1 MEMLTL
7 RNIVTGV
14 TITLTTTFF
23 IWTGSTLVEVD
34 KRTAITEVKVRE
46 NNKMIKPLWE
56 DFIRRSKPN
65 GHVQRLDEQ
74 TDYKVRINW
83 K

>member
-1 MEMLTL
+1 MKTAFGGLIGT
-7 RNIVTGV
+7 VTAA
-14 TITLTTTFF
+14 FF
-23 IWTGSTLVEVD
+23 LWTASTLVEVD

-56 DFIRRSKPN
+56 DFIRRSAKN
-65 GHVQRLDEQ
+65 GNGEIANG
-74 TDYKVRINW
+74 KAGFEIW

>member
-1 MEMLTL
+1 MEMLSLKTAFGGL
-7 RNIVTGV
+7 IGTVTAA
-14 TITLTTTFF
+14 FF
-23 IWTGSTLVEVD
+23 LWTASTLVEVD

-56 DFIRRSKPN
+56 DFIRRNAN
-65 GHVQRLDEQ
+65 GHVENFDEQ
-74 TDYKVRINW
+74 TNYKVRIKW